1 MLNIALNAARVSI
14 AAKATLFNV
23 FGAEY
28 IIKFSHSP
36 EVQLDHPLQLRRSS
50 EFDHGAYSPRP
61 GF

>member
-14 AAKATLFNV
+14 AAKTTLFNV
-23 FGAEY
+23 FGADY

-50 EFDHGAYSPRP
+50 EFDHGAYGPRP
-61 GF
+61 RF